1 MAINIVFTA
10 CNGAANRIIDDN
22 FSPGYFQ
29 QASHF
34 NNMSF
39 FKPGFHSVYREQQQQ
54 KKSALRNR
62 SNFTE

>member
-29 QASHF
+29 QASNF

-39 FKPGFHSVYREQQQQ
+39 FKPGFHSVHRELQ
-54 KKSALRNR
+54 
-62 SNFTE
+62 

>member
-10 CNGAANRIIDDN
+10 CNGAANRIIDDH

-29 QASHF
+29 QASYL

-39 FKPGFHSVYREQQQQ
+39 FKPGFHSVHRELKQQ
-54 KKSALRNR
+54 KNSSLRNR